1 MYFLEGIVVAV
12 ATELLLLALFSVALP
27 LQLSV
32 GPAHSALPDTDP
44 GMTFGPITSD
54 RAGMGSE
61 EVWVPDIAD
70 RRGYGKPGP

>member
-1 MYFLEGIVVAV
+1 MVAA
-12 ATELLLLALFSVALP
+12 ATELLLLALFSVALR

-61 EVWVPDIAD
+61 EV
-70 RRGYGKPGP
+70 